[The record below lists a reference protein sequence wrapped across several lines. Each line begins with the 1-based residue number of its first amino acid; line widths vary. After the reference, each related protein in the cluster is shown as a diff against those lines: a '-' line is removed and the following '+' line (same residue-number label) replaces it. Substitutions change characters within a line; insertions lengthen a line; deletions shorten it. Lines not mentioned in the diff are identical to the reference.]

1 MDPVAAATAP
11 NFTAQT
17 NSISVL
23 SGTNFKRLKKTAGNF
38 FQNKKTR
45 EQSKESTCFFCK
57 KAGHMK
63 KDCSKYAS
71 WREKKGNFLTFVC
84 SEINLVSVPKDT
96 WWVDSGATTH
106 ISMSMQ
112 GCLWSRP
119 PSDAERFIYV
129 GDGNKVAVEAIG
141 TFRLLLKTGFHLD
154 LVETFV
160 APSIRRNL
168 ISISILDKSGY
179 TCSFGNNKF
188 SLSYDSNVVGYGSLN
203 DNLYMLDIECPYNK
217 IMQVESHGSWNGQRY
232 FITFIDDY
240 SRYGYLYLIH
250 EKSQSLDVFKSF
262 KAEVELQL
270 GKKIK
275 AIKSDRG
282 GEYYETDPE
291 INNDVIPNIPQE
303 QDNAEFLPQAP
314 PTVQTQQ
321 PQELPLRRSTRERK
335 CPISDDY
342 VIFLQEHEDGI
353 GLTEDDPINFSQAM
367 RSSNSLKWIDAM
379 KDEMKSMTD
388 NDVWDLVKLP
398 EGKKPIGC
406 KWIFKTKRDSKGNI
420 ERYKAR
426 LVAKGFTQKE
436 GIDYKE
442 TFSPVSSKDSLRII
456 MALVAHFDLELHQM
470 DVKTAFLNGNIEETI
485 YMVQPE
491 NFVSGDPKSVVCK
504 LKKSIYGLRQASRQW
519 YCKFHQVIS
528 SFGFEANPVDD
539 CIYQK
544 FSGSK
549 FVFLV
554 LYVDDI
560 LLASNNIGLL
570 HETKRFLTKNFEM
583 KDLRDASFVLG
594 IRILRDRSQ
603 GILGLSQRSYID
615 TVLDRFSMKDSKP
628 GDTPVARGDKFSL
641 NQCPTTDLEKKEM
654 HKVPYASAVGSLM
667 YAQSDNLEI
676 IGYSDSDYAGCPDSK
691 RSTSG
696 YIFLLAGGAVSWKS
710 VKQSLVA
717 PSTMA
722 AEFVACFEA
731 SNHANWLRNFV
742 TGLRII
748 GSIER
753 PLKIYCDNSAAV
765 FYSNNNMSSTKS
777 KFIDIKYL
785 VVKERVQEKQLLIE
799 HIGTD
804 LMLADP
810 LTKGLTPKAFHGHVA
825 RMGLGFEIAL
835 D

>member
-1 MDPVAAATAP
+1 
-11 NFTAQT
+11 
-17 NSISVL
+17 
-23 SGTNFKRLKKTAGNF
+23 
-38 FQNKKTR
+38 
-45 EQSKESTCFFCK
+45 
-57 KAGHMK
+57 MK

-154 LVETFV
+154 LVETYV

-168 ISISILDKSGY
+168 ISISILDKSSY

-217 IMQVESHGSWNGQRY
+217 IMQVESHDTKRKLNENSATLWHKRLGHISKQR
-232 FITFIDDY
+232 IQ
-240 SRYGYLYLIH
+240 RLM
-250 EKSQSLDVFKSF
+250 
-262 KAEVELQL
+262 
-270 GKKIK
+270 
-275 AIKSDRG
+275 SDEFG
-282 GEYYETDPE
+282 GEGNIRSVVFDEETVTDNDQVFVPIVVPETDPE

-314 PTVQTQQ
+314 PIVQTQQ

-504 LKKSIYGLRQASRQW
+504 LKKSIYGLKQASRQW
-519 YCKFHQVIS
+519 YYKFHQVIS

-560 LLASNNIGLL
+560 LLASNNIHLL

-583 KDLRDASFVLG
+583 KDLGDASFVLG
-594 IRILRDRSQ
+594 IRILRDRSR

-667 YAQSDNLEI
+667 YAQRTRDFVLTYRKSDNLEI

-710 VKQSLVA
+710 AKQSLVA

-765 FYSNNNMSSTKS
+765 LYSNNNMSSTKS